1 MIFTLETLPSLP
13 FVLAGS
19 LLFSFLLFLFSGR
32 FASEKANKEPYSLL
46 RDFPFEIFPKEN
58 KKESNILKVMYL
70 IYAVIGLGLVYLFAS
85 SFFVLPSPLTSLGL
99 VAALVLLARAIVSFA
114 LILLPAYYHKAH
126 IKLDALGY
134 SLSVVSAIVSG
145 LFIVRINSQPIGVSS
160 VFGFVAE
167 ALGLILALSML
178 SPRFKDWVNYSAK
191 EENGEI
197 LVSRPRFF
205 ILAAGEWFLYL
216 MNVAVDVILYISI
229 GLYILGL

>member
-32 FASEKANKEPYSLL
+32 FVSEKANKEPYSLL

-58 KKESNILKVMYL
+58 RKESNILKVMYL

-145 LFIVRINSQPIGVSS
+145 LFIVRINSQP
-160 VFGFVAE
+160 
-167 ALGLILALSML
+167 
-178 SPRFKDWVNYSAK
+178 
-191 EENGEI
+191 
-197 LVSRPRFF
+197 
-205 ILAAGEWFLYL
+205 
-216 MNVAVDVILYISI
+216 
-229 GLYILGL
+229 

>member
-1 MIFTLETLPSLP
+1 M
-13 FVLAGS
+13 
-19 LLFSFLLFLFSGR
+19 
-32 FASEKANKEPYSLL
+32 
-46 RDFPFEIFPKEN
+46 
-58 KKESNILKVMYL
+58 
-70 IYAVIGLGLVYLFAS
+70 
-85 SFFVLPSPLTSLGL
+85 TSLGL

-134 SLSVVSAIVSG
+134 SLSIVSAIVSG

-191 EENGEI
+191 EENGET